1 MIAKNTATVLG
12 WVAMKN
18 RFRIALGLL
27 LALFVAACPR
37 NCSSVNKGEYIQ
49 RLDARCAE
57 FKKKSEASFKEFSQ
71 FVTTDAAKAAQL
83 FEKLVRESKEQ
94 DAELDSLYKPTED
107 AETLDEFFALNQ
119 RASDLL
125 EKLKAQM
132 KTLIALEQGKETAV
146 PGEIARLN
154 AELNEI
160 AQKTVDVAKK
170 YGFKECGIID
180 LGYRKKA

>member
-1 MIAKNTATVLG
+1 
-12 WVAMKN
+12 MKN
-18 RFRIALGLL
+18 RIRIIVGLL

-37 NCSSVNKGEYIQ
+37 NCSNVNKGEYIQ
-49 RLDARCAE
+49 TLDARCAE
-57 FKKKSEASFKEFSQ
+57 YKKKSEASYKEFNQ
-71 FVTTDAAKAAQL
+71 LVTTDAAKAAQL
-83 FEKLVRESKEQ
+83 FEKLVRETKEQ
-94 DAELDSLYKPTED
+94 DGELDSLYKPTED
-107 AETLDEFFALNQ
+107 AETLDAFFELNK

-125 EKLKAQM
+125 EKLQVQI
-132 KTLIALEQGKETAV
+132 KTLIALEQGKESTV
-146 PGEIARLN
+146 PGEIERLN